1 MFNCMVLT
9 RNGVFIWQCNKFYP
23 GKGSEYF
30 HHGCGYLLGQRGQ
43 GSLVQLHGVATGR
56 RCQAF
61 SESKHS
67 ERARG
72 HDVIVG
78 VFSRWRWTVAHECIY
93 AVAGVPLLQPNLEGF
108 QSSSA
113 TLTSKYEDIIFVL
126 DPRNE
131 HVTSG

>member
-1 MFNCMVLT
+1 MEYLHGNVTSFTLVKDLNTSITAVVIYWV
-9 RNGVFIWQCNKFYP
+9 NGVRDPWCSYTEWP
-23 GKGSEYF
+23 
-30 HHGCGYLLGQRGQ
+30 L
-43 GSLVQLHGVATGR
+43 GVAVKPSAN
-56 RCQAF
+56 QN
-61 SESKHS
+61 S

-113 TLTSKYEDIIFVL
+113 TLTSKDGDIIFVL